1 MKYRTLG
8 HLPYG
13 RCPKKQASSTI
24 GVIVPE
30 ISNAFF
36 GDLFT
41 GIEEIVNKN
50 NLSLL
55 YFYWIRP

>member
-1 MKYRTLG
+1 MG
-8 HLPYG
+8 HVPYG

-55 YFYWIRP
+55 YLYWIRP